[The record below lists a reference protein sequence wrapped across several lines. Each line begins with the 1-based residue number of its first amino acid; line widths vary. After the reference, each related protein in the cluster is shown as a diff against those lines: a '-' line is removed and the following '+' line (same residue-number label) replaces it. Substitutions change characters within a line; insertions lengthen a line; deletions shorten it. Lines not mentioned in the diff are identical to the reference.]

1 MIRIYVDTEEERK
14 KLIET
19 LATSYKCPF
28 IRKTNG
34 CNSQRDCRTCVTTNM
49 EIKVIPQVEKEK

>member
-1 MIRIYVDTEEERK
+1 MIKIYVDTEKEKE

-28 IRKTNG
+28 LDETT
-34 CNSQRDCRTCVTTNM
+34 TCDS
-49 EIKVIPQVEKEK
+49 

>member
-1 MIRIYVDTEEERK
+1 MIKIYVDTEKEKK

-28 IRKTNG
+28 LDEMTA
-34 CNSQRDCRTCVTTNM
+34 CDSQRDCRTCVTTNM
-49 EIKVIPQVEKEK
+49 EIKVIPQTKEER

>member
-1 MIRIYVDTEEERK
+1 MIKIYVDTEKEKE

-28 IRKTNG
+28 LDEMTVCDSQKDCRDCIRKNI
-34 CNSQRDCRTCVTTNM
+34 
-49 EIKVIPQVEKEK
+49 EIKVISQIEKER